1 MPKRIAARFHGVTND
16 NGKAAC
22 CGLALGWTESLGF
35 PTITLADMTPPAYW
49 ATSTRMPSASLHDVF
64 AAGLTQAVSSRR
76 TSTRGVNKAALQ
88 KQADASAW
96 FLECLYQG
104 FCCLPMAVVALPRS
118 TAAYSTNR
126 LNSVPYGYDVVTRVL
141 DAATSLG
148 WATVTPG
155 FERGEEGQ
163 GQVTRIQAAGD
174 LLIHFHSLSVQWQEL
189 TSPPPEELIVIA
201 MEAKGKG
208 RRFALREEDH
218 SVAPMQDNLDRIN
231 RYLLTQC
238 IHLNCADSVLLD
250 PVDGVVSQ
258 GKVKATLG
266 RYNPKDRPR
275 TLNYQAVAMRRI
287 FAHGSLGKGGRFYD
301 GWWQHIRSEYRQRI
315 LIKDHLTAECDYSGI
330 ALVCLYAREGQPMDD
345 GDPYDIGLG
354 YSDGSD
360 PRRKIV
366 KQYLNA
372 IINDAKG
379 KYRIDSDKL
388 RLLGLTSKELRR
400 RIHKK
405 HHRVRHMFHTGIGLE
420 LQYVDSK
427 IAEQVMLRFV
437 EMDEVCLPVHDSFI
451 VRRGME
457 RKLLETMQAEFER
470 ETGTTIKIRS
480 AMGGSSDGFGTLSDS
495 VQPHP
500 SESVTDAIATMFGR
514 HMRDFSITMSYL
526 NSWREKRM
534 TEQER
539 RSEDLAIEHVFQTQK
554 ETGRHPRP
562 FGINEAIAFLSP
574 TLGGDLPGN
583 FQADGEREEALRRL
597 EGLLRRVA
605 GRVDQ

>member
-1 MPKRIAARFHGVTND
+1 
-16 NGKAAC
+16 
-22 CGLALGWTESLGF
+22 
-35 PTITLADMTPPAYW
+35 MTPLPAYW
-49 ATSTRMPSASLHDVF
+49 ATSTRMPRSSLHDVF
-64 AAGLTQAVSSRR
+64 AAGLTQAVSSHR
-76 TSTRGVNKAALQ
+76 TSTRGVNKVALQ

-96 FLECLYQG
+96 FLECVYQG

-126 LNSVPYGYDVVTRVL
+126 LNPVPFGYDVVTRVL
-141 DAATSLG
+141 AAATSLG

-174 LLIHFHSLSVQWQEL
+174 LLNHFHSLGVQWQEL
-189 TSPPPEELIVIA
+189 ASPPREELIVIA

-208 RRFALREEDH
+208 RRLALREEDH

-231 RYLLTQC
+231 KYLLTKC

-250 PVDGVVSQ
+250 PVDGAVSQ
-258 GKVKATLG
+258 GTVKATLG

-287 FAHGSLGKGGRFYD
+287 FAHGSLVKGGRFYD

-315 LIKDHLTAECDYSGI
+315 LIRDHLTAECDYSGI

-354 YSDGSD
+354 YADGSD

-388 RLLGLTSKELRR
+388 RALGLTSKELRR

-405 HHRVRHMFHTGIGLE
+405 HHRVRHMFQTGIGLE

-457 RKLLETMQAEFER
+457 AKLLETMQAEFER

-480 AMGGSSDGFGTLSDS
+480 SMGGLSDGIGTLSDS

-500 SESVTDAIATMFGR
+500 SESVTNAVAKMVGR
-514 HMRDFSITMSYL
+514 HMQDYSITMGYL

-539 RSEDLAIEHVFQTQK
+539 HTEDLAIEHAFQAQK
-554 ETGRHPRP
+554 EMGRHPRP
-562 FGINEAIAFLSP
+562 FGMNEVIELLRFTP
-574 TLGGDLPGN
+574 GGDLPGN
-583 FQADGEREEALRRL
+583 LQSDKDREEELQRL
-597 EGLLRRVA
+597 ERLLRRAA
-605 GRVDQ
+605 GRPTRLGASPGRLA